1 MRVTHPPAA
10 GAERRRTEKSRSFAA
25 ALSRARSDRD
35 ERGARRAE
43 GAEGAGGSRRREP
56 SGRSEPGRAGGPRP
70 QGGSPC
76 SPQVASQSSSGAG
89 APAHHGPAPALPEL
103 REAARAIPPAIWAGR
118 LQGAAVVEL
127 AFGRELSVELRQ
139 GAAGIEVAVRTD
151 AALARAARVD
161 LPALVQSLR
170 ARGVEVARAEVLGGA
185 RGASGAQ
192 VGGRRAVDARAPLR

>member
-1 MRVTHPPAA
+1 
-10 GAERRRTEKSRSFAA
+10 
-25 ALSRARSDRD
+25 
-35 ERGARRAE
+35 
-43 GAEGAGGSRRREP
+43 
-56 SGRSEPGRAGGPRP
+56 
-70 QGGSPC
+70 
-76 SPQVASQSSSGAG
+76 
-89 APAHHGPAPALPEL
+89 
-103 REAARAIPPAIWAGR
+103 
-118 LQGAAVVEL
+118 VVEL